1 MPGQADNV
9 DGEDQ
14 QFQRSSSVEP
24 ENRDGGSEGRKNP
37 LPQVGG
43 KPIVPKLLGGP
54 PTHHLPTQ
62 VHGKEGGG
70 GGHTR
75 AGGALGGLDER
86 WGTGCKG
93 EEESEEGEGG
103 QRDSSVVSLSD

>member
-54 PTHHLPTQ
+54 PTHHLSTQ
-62 VHGKEGGG
+62 VHGKEGVG

-75 AGGALGGLDER
+75 AGGALGGLEER

-93 EEESEEGEGG
+93 RSSERREGG
-103 QRDSSVVSLSD
+103 WTKGFQYCFIV